1 MKKLNEIKG
10 RNPFKVPE
18 NYFEEV
24 NRKILSDISRV
35 DHEVIK
41 TGFNNRFRTY
51 LAIAA
56 TVAGLVFLTYA
67 GVKLF
72 TPEKISP
79 RVSELMIEENTDSYL
94 YDIDLLTLEENA
106 ASLDISEEGSG
117 VNNNDI
123 IDYLLLENIDITDI
137 YRQL

>member
-1 MKKLNEIKG
+1 MKKLNEIQE

-24 NRKILSDISRV
+24 NRKILADISSV
-35 DHEVIK
+35 DHEVRK
-41 TGFNNRFRTY
+41 TGYFNRFRTY

-72 TPEKISP
+72 TSERTSP
-79 RVSELMIEENTDSYL
+79 LVSELMNEENTDSYIN
-94 YDIDLLTLEENA
+94 DIDLFTLEENA

-117 VNNNDI
+117 VTNNDI